1 MKKKVRFL
9 VLAATM
15 LLVLTG
21 CGLKSPDEL
30 YQLPRPTPQYESLQG
45 SLDALLKSGYE
56 YAAPLSGSNT
66 QSVQLQDLDGDGV
79 DEAVAF
85 FRESGAKEHPLKI
98 CIFHGD
104 AERGYELAGKIE
116 SDGDAINSVVYCQL
130 NDTPTM
136 ELVVGWRIS
145 GTVYALSAYSLEN
158 GNVTQL
164 MSTASYTRY
173 AVNDLDQDNQAEIVS
188 IQMGN
193 VEEGGNVA
201 TYYDWSEGTMMEV
214 NSVPLSV
221 SVEALDSVTYGYLS
235 GGYPALYVNGFRRE
249 NHIYLICDVLALRD
263 GTLTNITMD
272 PVVGDSDTSHLVQTD
287 IRDINNDMSTEIPIP
302 RPLSSG
308 NNAMDWVQYDL
319 DGNQISTCYTI
330 HNTADGWY
338 FILPDEW
345 IQGLSITR
353 EESNTGATVERSMTF
368 SYLNSETGEEV
379 PFLSFYKNTG
389 DNRESRATMGDR
401 FLLTEDV
408 EATYA
413 AEVLADTEH
422 FSLTKEELQERF
434 QLIMNDWSND

>member
-9 VLAATM
+9 LLAAMT

-30 YQLPRPTPQYESLQG
+30 YQLPRPTPQFESLQG
-45 SLDALLKSGYE
+45 SLDLLLKGGYE

-104 AERGYELAGKIE
+104 AENGYELAGQIE
-116 SDGDAINSVVYCQL
+116 SDGDAINSVAYCQL

-164 MSTASYTRY
+164 LSTASYTRY
-173 AVNDLDQDNQAEIVS
+173 AVTDLDQDDQSEIVS

-193 VEEGGNVA
+193 VEDGGNVA

-214 NSVPLSV
+214 NSVPLSI
-221 SVEALDSVTYGYLS
+221 SVEALDSVSYGSLVD
-235 GGYPALYVNGFRRE
+235 GIPALYVNGFRRE
-249 NHIYLICDVLALRD
+249 NHIYLICDILALRD
-263 GTLTNITMD
+263 GALTNITMD

-287 IRDINNDMSTEIPIP
+287 IRDINNDLAMEIPIP
-302 RPLSSG
+302 RPLNSG

-319 DGNQISTCYTI
+319 EGNQISACYTI

-338 FILPDEW
+338 FVLPDQW
-345 IQGLSITR
+345 LDSLSVVR
-353 EESNTGATVERSMTF
+353 EEANTGSTVERSMTF
-368 SYLNSETGEEV
+368 CCQDSETGEEI
-379 PFLSFYKNTG
+379 PFLAFYKNTG
-389 DNRESRATMGDR
+389 DNRESRATMGER
-401 FLLTEDV
+401 FLLDQDA
-408 EATYA
+408 EATYS
-413 AEVLADTEH
+413 AEILAGNETIELTEQDVH
-422 FSLTKEELQERF
+422 ARF
-434 QLIMNDWSND
+434 NLIMNDWSND

>member
-9 VLAATM
+9 VLAAAM

-30 YQLPRPTPQYESLQG
+30 YQLPRSTPQYESLQA
-45 SLDALLKSGYE
+45 SLDSLLKSGYE
-56 YAAPLSGSNT
+56 YSAPLSGSNT
-66 QSVQLQDLDGDGV
+66 QSVQLHDLDGDGV

-85 FRESGAKEHPLKI
+85 FRESGAKERPLKI
-98 CIFHGD
+98 CIFRGD
-104 AERGYELAGKIE
+104 AENGYELSGQIE
-116 SDGDAINSVVYCQL
+116 SDGDAINSMVYCQL

-173 AVNDLDQDNQAEIVS
+173 AVTDLDQDNQAEIVS

-193 VEEGGNVA
+193 VEDGGNVA

-214 NSVPLSV
+214 NSVPLSA
-221 SVEALDSVTYGYLS
+221 SVEALDSVTYGYLTE
-235 GGYPALYVNGFRRE
+235 GYPALYVNGFRRE
-249 NHIYLICDVLALRD
+249 NHIYLICDVLALRE

-287 IRDINNDMSTEIPIP
+287 IQDINHDMATEIPIP
-302 RPLSSG
+302 RPLASG
-308 NNAMDWVQYDL
+308 NNAVDWVQYDL

-330 HNTADGWY
+330 HNTTDEWY
-338 FILPDEW
+338 FILPEEW
-345 IQGLSITR
+345 IGGLSVTR
-353 EESNTGATVERSMTF
+353 EEANTGSTVERSMTF
-368 SYLNSETGEEV
+368 CYLDEETGEQV
-379 PFLSFYKNTG
+379 PFLAFYKNTG
-389 DNRESRATMGDR
+389 DNRESRAAMGNR
-401 FLLTEDV
+401 FLLTEDA

-413 AEVLADTEH
+413 AELLEKQGQIRI
-422 FSLTKEELQERF
+422 TKEDVQERF
-434 QLIMNDWSND
+434 HLIVNDWSNN

>member
-9 VLAATM
+9 VLAAAM
-15 LLVLTG
+15 LLMLTG
-21 CGLKSPDEL
+21 CGLRSPDEL
-30 YQLPRPTPQYESLQG
+30 YQLPNPTPQYESLQG

-98 CIFHGD
+98 CIFRGD
-104 AERGYELAGKIE
+104 AENGYELAGQIE

-173 AVNDLDQDNQAEIVS
+173 AVTDLDQDNQAEIVS
-188 IQMGN
+188 IQMSN
-193 VEEGGNVA
+193 VEDGGNVA
-201 TYYDWSEGTMMEV
+201 TYYDWSQGTMMEV
-214 NSVPLSV
+214 NSVPLSA
-221 SVEALDSVTYGYLS
+221 SVEALDSVAYGYLQD
-235 GGYPALYVNGFRRE
+235 GYPALYVNGFRRE
-249 NHIYLICDVLALRD
+249 NHMYLICDVLALRD
-263 GTLTNITMD
+263 GTLTNITLD

-287 IRDINNDMSTEIPIP
+287 IRDINNDMAMEIPIP
-302 RPLSSG
+302 RPLTSG
-308 NNAMDWVQYDL
+308 NNVIDWVQYDL
-319 DGNQISTCYTI
+319 EGNQMSACYTI

-338 FILPDEW
+338 FVLPEKW
-345 IQGLSITR
+345 VESMSVVR
-353 EESNTGATVERSMTF
+353 EETNMGSTVERSMTF
-368 SYLNSETGEEV
+368 CYMDSETGEEI
-379 PFLSFYKNTG
+379 PLLAIYKNTG
-389 DNRESRATMGDR
+389 DNRERRAVMGNR
-401 FLLTEDV
+401 FLLAEDA

-413 AEVLADTEH
+413 AEMLTGEDKMG
-422 FSLTKEELQERF
+422 LTKSDVQARF
-434 QLIMNDWSND
+434 YLIMPDWS